1 MVENS
6 HIVIIALFRSAKT
19 KHRHLCVAK
28 SENICA
34 HKAVSVV
41 ASTLSGSRSRELPF
55 LLYHSK
61 LENVAVSFVFESLV
75 CNKSELV

>member
-19 KHRHLCVAK
+19 KRKHLCVAK
-28 SENICA
+28 SENVCA
-34 HKAVSVV
+34 HIAVSVIM
-41 ASTLSGSRSRELPF
+41 STLSGSRSRKLLF
-55 LLYHSK
+55 LLYQSK
-61 LENVAVSFVFESLV
+61 LENVAASFVFESLV

>member
-19 KHRHLCVAK
+19 KRRHLCVAK
-28 SENICA
+28 SENVCA
-34 HKAVSVV
+34 HIAASIV
-41 ASTLSGSRSRELPF
+41 ALTLSGSRSCKLPF
-55 LLYHSK
+55 LLYQSK